1 MVQPP
6 SRLQGQRVRYGVHP
20 SSVLGTMSER
30 ESKNAT
36 NMSIRINNIQ
46 GEISDSSQVPAKVG
60 KDE

>member
-1 MVQPP
+1 
-6 SRLQGQRVRYGVHP
+6 
-20 SSVLGTMSER
+20 MSER

-60 KDE
+60 KDEQKSVTQPGGMEVQQN

>member
-1 MVQPP
+1 
-6 SRLQGQRVRYGVHP
+6 
-20 SSVLGTMSER
+20 MSER